1 MSSSLEDDWVEVSDA
16 PTDFDAED
24 GRMLSSLAAS
34 SNHCGALANE
44 TEEAD
49 TPPVE
54 IAVLA
59 SSRESAVSSDSHCS
73 DPVETPIQSQ
83 ICTSE
88 LSTSSTKTSEH
99 LSVVHDERD
108 AEIAQLKSRV
118 QAMELG
124 IHALHTAMIANPGIR
139 RAIKSAH
146 STNSGA
152 EGSNSSCLAVADELT
167 DDVGYELTEVLEAT
181 KKLGVALTT
190 HTPQFPKLSFLNFE
204 VGDIVLFMPALVNG
218 QQIWMAFNSGQPN
231 YFLSEVRRSRLR

>member
-24 GRMLSSLAAS
+24 GRMLSSLATS
-34 SNHCGALANE
+34 SNHCGSAANE

-49 TPPVE
+49 TPPAA
-54 IAVLA
+54 IAVL
-59 SSRESAVSSDSHCS
+59 SGSRESAVSCYSHCS

-83 ICTSE
+83 ICSSE
-88 LSTSSTKTSEH
+88 LSTASNNEH
-99 LSVVHDERD
+99 QSVVPDERD

-118 QAMELG
+118 QAMETG
-124 IHALHTAMIANPGIR
+124 IRTLHTAMISNPGIR
-139 RAIKSAH
+139 RTIKSAN

-152 EGSNSSCLAVADELT
+152 EGSISSCLAVADELA

-181 KKLGVALTT
+181 KKLGIALTT
-190 HTPQFPKLSFLNFE
+190 HSPQFPKLSFLNFE

-231 YFLSEVRRSRLR
+231 YFLSEVRQ